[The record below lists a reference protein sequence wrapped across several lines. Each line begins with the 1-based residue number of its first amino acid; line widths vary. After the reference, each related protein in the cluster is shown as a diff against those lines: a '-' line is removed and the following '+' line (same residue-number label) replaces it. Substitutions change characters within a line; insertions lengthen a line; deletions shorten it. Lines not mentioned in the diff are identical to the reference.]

1 MKKMKLNFMKVL
13 SAKVGP
19 DEIAEQ
25 IALLEQKQKEIQA
38 ERDSLRG
45 KAKELRQRR
54 ICQEP
59 VSDTQI
65 READNK
71 VESAGLDLEA
81 IAETIAR
88 LTEKLLISLEE
99 HKEIAEKERLKEN
112 GVLSEEYKI
121 AQEELAR
128 AKARLLVFA
137 ETVIGPVAHQYLK
150 SGSLYNF
157 DSDTNHI
164 FEAEVE
170 KVRSQVR
177 RPTYYER
184 RQAYET
190 KGDALLRFSLDDE
203 YEKIIDKYRAKYQA
217 GKLEKDPASV

>member
-1 MKKMKLNFMKVL
+1 MKLNFMKAL

-25 IALLEQKQKEIQA
+25 IVLLEQKQKEIQA
-38 ERDSLRG
+38 ERDSLKG
-45 KAKELRQRR
+45 KAKELRQRK

-59 VSDTQI
+59 VSDAQI

-71 VESAGLDLEA
+71 VESANLDLEA
-81 IAETIAR
+81 IAETIDK

-99 HKEIAEKERLKEN
+99 HRDLAEKERLKEN
-112 GVLSEEYKI
+112 EVLAEEYKI

-157 DSDTNHI
+157 DSDTNHV
-164 FEAEVE
+164 FEAEAE
-170 KVRSQVR
+170 KARLQVR
-177 RPTYYER
+177 RPTYHER
-184 RQAYET
+184 RQDYET
-190 KGDALLRFSLDDE
+190 RRDVLLRFNLDAE
-203 YEKIIDKYRAKYQA
+203 CENIMAKYRAKYQT
-217 GKLEKDPASV
+217 GKPEKEPASA

>member
-1 MKKMKLNFMKVL
+1 MKAL

-25 IALLEQKQKEIQA
+25 IVLLEQKQKEIQA
-38 ERDSLRG
+38 ERDSLKG
-45 KAKELRQRR
+45 KAKELRQRK

-59 VSDTQI
+59 VSDAQI

-71 VESAGLDLEA
+71 VESANLDLEA
-81 IAETIAR
+81 IAETIDK

-99 HKEIAEKERLKEN
+99 HRDLAEKERLKEN
-112 GVLSEEYKI
+112 EVLAEEYKI

-157 DSDTNHI
+157 DSDTNHV
-164 FEAEVE
+164 FEAEAE
-170 KVRSQVR
+170 KARLQVR
-177 RPTYYER
+177 RPTYHER
-184 RQAYET
+184 RQDYET
-190 KGDALLRFSLDDE
+190 RRDVLLRFNLDAE
-203 YEKIIDKYRAKYQA
+203 CENIMAKYRAKYQT
-217 GKLEKDPASV
+217 GKPEKEPASA